1 MSSRRA
7 APGRLV
13 MPSFPVPRRFLA
25 MVPAPGARRQFFGSP
40 AAPSADRSTF
50 HAEIAL
56 LVARLRTA
64 LFGEAYPQDEA
75 LAVRARI
82 TPLDAQGRPREP
94 RDVRLRELN
103 EWGVAFEHPAP
114 LADRRALV
122 SVESPQFGSI
132 AAEVELS
139 WCRYNEGGRYTSGGR
154 FVKMTGGCE

>member
-1 MSSRRA
+1 M
-7 APGRLV
+7 
-13 MPSFPVPRRFLA
+13 
-25 MVPAPGARRQFFGSP
+25 
-40 AAPSADRSTF
+40 
-50 HAEIAL
+50 
-56 LVARLRTA
+56 
-64 LFGEAYPQDEA
+64 
-75 LAVRARI
+75 RARI

-122 SVESPQFGSI
+122 SVESPRFGAI

-154 FVKMTGGCE
+154 FVQLREPAGGT

>member
-1 MSSRRA
+1 
-7 APGRLV
+7 
-13 MPSFPVPRRFLA
+13 
-25 MVPAPGARRQFFGSP
+25 MVPAGLPRRRFASP
-40 AAPSADRSTF
+40 LAAPQDRAAF
-50 HAEIAL
+50 HAEIAS
-56 LVARLRTA
+56 LVSRLRAA
-64 LFGEAYPQDEA
+64 LFGDALPRDET

-94 RDVRLRELN
+94 RDVRLSELN

-122 SVESPQFGSI
+122 SVESPRFGAI

-154 FVKMTGGCE
+154 FVQMTDRS

>member
-1 MSSRRA
+1 
-7 APGRLV
+7 
-13 MPSFPVPRRFLA
+13 
-25 MVPAPGARRQFFGSP
+25 MVPAPGFRRQLFALP
-40 AAPSADRSTF
+40 ASAPHDRSTL

-56 LVARLRTA
+56 LVSRLRAA
-64 LFGEAYPQDEA
+64 LFGDECSHDEA

-82 TPLDAQGRPREP
+82 TPLDAQGRPQAP

-122 SVESPQFGSI
+122 SVESPRFGAL

-139 WCRYNEGGRYTSGGR
+139 WCRYTEGGRYTSGGR
-154 FVKMTGGCE
+154 FVQLVNRPT

>member
-1 MSSRRA
+1 
-7 APGRLV
+7 
-13 MPSFPVPRRFLA
+13 
-25 MVPAPGARRQFFGSP
+25 MVPAPGSHRRLFAP
-40 AAPSADRSTF
+40 PIAAPQDRSAF
-50 HAEIAL
+50 HAEIAS
-56 LVARLRTA
+56 LVSRLRAA
-64 LFGEAYPQDEA
+64 LFGDAFPHDEA

-82 TPLDAQGRPREP
+82 TPLDATGRPREP

-122 SVESPQFGSI
+122 SVESPRFGAI

-154 FVKMTGGCE
+154 FVQMTDRSS

>member
-1 MSSRRA
+1 LFA
-7 APGRLV
+7 
-13 MPSFPVPRRFLA
+13 
-25 MVPAPGARRQFFGSP
+25 SP
-40 AAPSADRSTF
+40 AINHNDRSVF
-50 HAEIAL
+50 HAEIAS
-56 LVARLRTA
+56 LVSRLRAA
-64 LFGEAYPQDEA
+64 LFGEAFPEGEA

-82 TPLDAQGRPREP
+82 TPLDANGRPREA

-122 SVESPQFGSI
+122 SVESPKFGSI

-154 FVKMTGGCE
+154 FVRMTDRPTASD